1 MVAPRPHILKWT
13 ETTEATEDP
22 ATGYPIPGAEVYYE
36 IPCRW
41 HSGGSKVYRNEDST
55 EVMQKGRIRVDLDSP
70 MPQVGQLLEVV
81 GHFSG
86 TAMEVYTGGT
96 LTGWR
101 IDV

>member
-1 MVAPRPHILKWT
+1 MVDLRPHVLRWT
-13 ETTEATEDP
+13 ETTEATTDE
-22 ATGYPIPGAEVYYE
+22 ATGYPIPGTEINYE
-36 IPCRW
+36 LKCRW
-41 HSGGSKVYRNEDST
+41 HSGGTKVYRNEDST
-55 EVMQKGRIRVDLDSP
+55 EVMQKGRIRVDIGSP

-81 GHFSG
+81 GHFNG

>member
-1 MVAPRPHILKWT
+1 MVNLRPHVLRWT
-13 ETTEATEDP
+13 ETAEATEDP
-22 ATGYPIPGAEVYYE
+22 ITGYPIPGTPIMHE

-41 HSGGSKVYRNEDST
+41 HQDSSKLFNNEDST
-55 EVMQKGRIRVDLDSP
+55 EVRQKGRIRVDIGSP
-70 MPQVGQLLEVV
+70 MPQVGQILEIV

-86 TAMEVYTGGT
+86 PAMEVYTGGT